1 MAVYVS
7 GRTSRS
13 GKVAGRARCAYWG
26 CSTLTF
32 SCGSKRYE
40 LGHRRCLSRQ
50 QIDQRKAAGGLYSAE
65 TAVSPKHCQKDQCN
79 DTGTGRRQLV
89 DAQSE
94 TEHTVTETPFS
105 YPNAYCQKFYF
116 GSKQVKGHAP
126 Q

>member
-79 DTGTGRRQLV
+79 DKGTGRRQLV
-89 DAQSE
+89 GAQSE
-94 TEHTVTETPFS
+94 TEHTVTETPF
-105 YPNAYCQKFYF
+105 PILMPIARNFILGLNK
-116 GSKQVKGHAP
+116 
-126 Q
+126 